1 MPTVSS
7 VDVGELLA
15 GVDSAFAETGALTP
29 GWPNP
34 HPDDV
39 RPAEEE
45 YSRES
50 DPAKYRI
57 LGARVQ
63 AWSRALV
70 ATGLATPDAPDDQRP
85 RWRGPLTTALPMLET
100 VCLRPA
106 RAGAVPLLLV
116 TREEV
121 DGLATVVSVGAG
133 DPAHEVDLVP
143 DCSCDACDLGSDD
156 LLEALDDR
164 VLDVV
169 SGALVHV
176 LTPEGYV
183 QRRRD
188 GGGVR
193 SGGRTPVDYDQVL
206 ADVEAGRSSYP
217 VVRGESWW

>member
-1 MPTVSS
+1 VDAPTLLRA
-7 VDVGELLA
+7 VDA
-15 GVDSAFAETGALTP
+15 AFAETGAATP

-34 HPDDV
+34 HPGDV

-57 LGARVQ
+57 LGARAQ

-70 ATGLATPDAPDDQRP
+70 ATGLATLDAPVDKRP
-85 RWRGPLTTALPMLET
+85 RWRGPLTTALPVLDI
-100 VCLRPA
+100 VRLRPA
-106 RAGAVPLLLV
+106 DAGAVPLLLA

-121 DGLATVVSVGAG
+121 KGLATIVSVGAG

-183 QRRRD
+183 QPRRD

-217 VVRGESWW
+217 VVRGEPWW